1 MLVIPHIFGGSSHPW
16 WRRAI
21 HVAWL
26 SEGKLILVL
35 EPSCISFIHIS
46 VYLTWLSPKGI
57 TGLLA
62 AILRHVF
69 TFCLCFLTKIVF
81 GFKQSP
87 GVRWEGRREENI
99 KNYHESDFTQ
109 FPSHQVSLPHIQ
121 GCWQEIWGFG
131 SETKSLA
138 FTVDAVSRVSSF
150 SCSASL
156 VYTVMNE
163 PSHAYIRNRL
173 CWKKESPHIK
183 GLNILWGTEN
193 NLACHLPEQVNLP
206 TAAAEGISYS

>member
-1 MLVIPHIFGGSSHPW
+1 MGQAFPEGEVVSTPCSLALRRKTHPGFGAILYFIHPHIC
-16 WRRAI
+16 
-21 HVAWL
+21 L
-26 SEGKLILVL
+26 SYLAVTKGHNWATSCDTQTCFYFLSVL
-35 EPSCISFIHIS
+35 PH
-46 VYLTWLSPKGI
+46 
-57 TGLLA
+57 
-62 AILRHVF
+62 
-69 TFCLCFLTKIVF
+69 KIVF

-150 SCSASL
+150 SCSASP